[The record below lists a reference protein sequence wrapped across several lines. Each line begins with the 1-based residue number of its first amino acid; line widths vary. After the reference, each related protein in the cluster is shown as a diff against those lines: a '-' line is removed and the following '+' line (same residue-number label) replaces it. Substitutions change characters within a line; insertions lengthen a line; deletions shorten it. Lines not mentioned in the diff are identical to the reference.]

1 MEDFELTL
9 FDRVHVIKDAD
20 SKYNLCDNAYLSFSG
35 GKDSTI
41 LSELLDLALPG
52 NQIPRVFI
60 NTGIEY
66 EAIVGFVKSKEEADS
81 RFLEI
86 RPTEPIIP
94 MLKKFGYPFKSK
106 EHSLK
111 IGEWQKGSKSASIIK
126 YSNGG
131 SFGCPKILKY
141 QLSRAFTLKLS
152 NQCCYRMKKNPIHK
166 WENENK
172 RKIAILGLRADEG
185 GERANHSGCAVF
197 DGGKLIKFKPLNPV
211 SEEWENWFIK
221 KYNIELCELYYPPF
235 NFKRTGCKGCPYALD
250 LQEQLSIMERYMP
263 NERKQCE
270 IIWKP
275 VYDEYRRIGYR
286 LVENEQFKLF

>member
-1 MEDFELTL
+1 MSVESESSNEFILEDRLA
-9 FDRVHVIKDAD
+9 VIKDTIDKWGAD
-20 SKYNLCDNAYLSFSG
+20 NFYLSFSG

-52 NQIPRVFI
+52 NKIPRVFI

-66 EAIVGFVKSKEEADS
+66 EAIVSFVKSKEEADS
-81 RFLEI
+81 RFCEI
-86 RPTEPIIP
+86 RPIEPIIP

-111 IGEWQKGSKSASIIK
+111 IGEWQKGSKAASIIK

-131 SFGCPKILKY
+131 SFGCPKILSY

-172 RKIAILGLRADEG
+172 RKIAILGLRANEG
-185 GERANHSGCAVF
+185 GERAKSDVKEGQELVLEQGRLLKAPSWYTCLRAY
-197 DGGKLIKFKPLNPV
+197 
-211 SEEWENWFIK
+211 K
-221 KYNIELCELYYPPF
+221 K
-235 NFKRTGCKGCPYALD
+235 
-250 LQEQLSIMERYMP
+250 
-263 NERKQCE
+263 
-270 IIWKP
+270 
-275 VYDEYRRIGYR
+275 
-286 LVENEQFKLF
+286 